1 MAGIALST
9 IRQNAR
15 SRACRPADR
24 RCKSAPGK
32 TLENTKTPMKL
43 VYLLSEELKADPEYV
58 SLTQSLILDKSRHYF
73 GLNGAYGLF
82 GSQEWWDSITQGKMP
97 LLSLSGVIKKAYVAG
112 QDPSDFNN
120 TIGLLLDDGSIQS
133 VGIYTN
139 QDEDLIFFDKGH
151 RASIVYALD
160 ELKPKAMLNFGQKYN
175 KIALEIAVSLKPVE

>member
-97 LLSLSGVIKKAYVAG
+97 LLSLSGVIKK
-112 QDPSDFNN
+112 S
-120 TIGLLLDDGSIQS
+120 LCS
-133 VGIYTN
+133 
-139 QDEDLIFFDKGH
+139 
-151 RASIVYALD
+151 RAR
-160 ELKPKAMLNFGQKYN
+160 PF
-175 KIALEIAVSLKPVE
+175 